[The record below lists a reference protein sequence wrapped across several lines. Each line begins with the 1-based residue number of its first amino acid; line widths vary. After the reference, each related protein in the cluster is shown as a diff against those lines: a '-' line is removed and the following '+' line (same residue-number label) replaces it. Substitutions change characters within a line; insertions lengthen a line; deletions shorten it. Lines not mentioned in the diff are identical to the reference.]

1 MRIVII
7 ERGGENPTH
16 THTYFI
22 DDPEMFKA
30 LDALIL
36 LTQNNTSNQKEAEP

>member
-7 ERGGENPTH
+7 ERGGDRPTH

-22 DDPEMFKA
+22 DDPEMFQT
-30 LDALIL
+30 LDKLVKHV
-36 LTQNNTSNQKEAEP
+36 QNLSSKQSDKR